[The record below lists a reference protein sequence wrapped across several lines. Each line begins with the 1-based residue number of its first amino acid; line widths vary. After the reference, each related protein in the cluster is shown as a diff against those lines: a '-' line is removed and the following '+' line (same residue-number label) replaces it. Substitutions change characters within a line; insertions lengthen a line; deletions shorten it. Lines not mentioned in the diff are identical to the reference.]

1 MVPVVSAE
9 DGSWLLPEPLR
20 PLMKPGGHGAI
31 WKLMLDE
38 GVFTWLRN
46 RRREAAIVRQIRL
59 AGHQFLH
66 TCCPTFLQ
74 LSMQTICKC
83 SMAAVLLQLCMRV
96 T

>member
-59 AGHQFLH
+59 AGCLCLH
-66 TCCPTFLQ
+66 TGCPT
-74 LSMQTICKC
+74 SP
-83 SMAAVLLQLCMRV
+83 AVHVV
-96 T
+96 TLVVLNSQSFCIP